1 MGNTSDTTFGIISL
15 LDADNSVINTHGM
28 NTGDRVIIIINL
40 SAIIEGGGLPHRQSI
55 SGSLKPE
62 IGILSLYDITA
73 PAVFT
78 NRIVRL
84 DY

>member
-1 MGNTSDTTFGIISL
+1 MK
-15 LDADNSVINTHGM
+15 
-28 NTGDRVIIIINL
+28 RIIIIVNL
-40 SAIIEGGGLPHRQSI
+40 SAIMEGGGLPHRQSI

-84 DY
+84 D